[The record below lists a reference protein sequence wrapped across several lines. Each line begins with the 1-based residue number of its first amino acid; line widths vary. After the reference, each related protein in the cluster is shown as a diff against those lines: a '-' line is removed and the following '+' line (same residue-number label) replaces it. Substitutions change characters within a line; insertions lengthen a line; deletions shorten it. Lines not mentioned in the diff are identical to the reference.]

1 MDYYEVSQKAI
12 SHMPPPVSFRPDDS
26 EIIRAHADLIRPHI
40 DEFVQGFYDTLFGYE
55 TTKAVF
61 KEGER
66 EAREQTLRKFFERVL
81 SGPHDD
87 EFFTWLGFV
96 GPVHVVR
103 QVSNPMM
110 LSMLGYMVVFVM
122 KTVQGNENAGVVT
135 EAFVRLA
142 ATLGAI
148 ISYGY
153 EVAWQEALE
162 NVVGMPPELVRR
174 MVHEEAQRM
183 FPLRGESAS

>member
-1 MDYYEVSQKAI
+1 MNFNEVAQKAI
-12 SHMPPPVSFRPDDS
+12 GDMPPETRFRSEDA
-26 EIIRAHADLIRPHI
+26 EIIKNHADLLMSLTN
-40 DEFVQGFYDTLFGYE
+40 EFVTNFYDILFAYE
-55 TTKAVF
+55 PTREVF

-66 EAREQTLRKFFERVL
+66 SLREKTLGEFWGRVVN
-81 SGPHDD
+81 GPHDD
-87 EFFTWLGFV
+87 DFFAWLAFV

-110 LSMLGYMVVFVM
+110 LAMLDYLSIFIVKKFAGH
-122 KTVQGNENAGVVT
+122 ENAAALA
-135 EAFVRLA
+135 EAFIRLT

-153 EVAWQEALE
+153 EVAWQEALQ
-162 NVVGMPPELVRR
+162 NVVGMPPALVER

-183 FPLRGESAS
+183 FPLRSRG